1 MFKHKIDLKSASQDT
16 INALIDDLN
25 TTTRGISSAEAA
37 ARLEQTGLN
46 EIQQAV
52 GESQFKMLMKN
63 FISLMAILLWVGG
76 IIAIL
81 AGMTE
86 LGLAI
91 WAVNIINGG
100 FSFWQE
106 RSAQRATSALKKMLP
121 TYVHVYRDD
130 KLIKLEARDLV
141 PGDVFNLQAGDSVS
155 ADARLITATSLE
167 VDQSSLTGETVP
179 EDKQV
184 TFIPGEG
191 KYSESNLIYAGTT
204 VGAGTATAVAFR
216 TGMQTEFGQIAELTE
231 NSKEEVTPLQQELD
245 RLTKQLSMIAIA
257 IGILFFIL
265 AVTIVH
271 YPVAKSFIFALGM
284 IVAFIPEG
292 LLPTVTLSLAQGVQR
307 MAKRHAL
314 VKNLNSVET
323 LGETTVICSDKTG
336 TLTQNQMTV
345 TNIILPNREF
355 EVTGRGYVNNGKV
368 QFNGADVELTAQ
380 PQLDKLLQIAALDND
395 TRVQTDD
402 KSVGKI
408 LGTPTE
414 AALIV
419 VAKKAGISADE
430 LSHQYRRLK
439 EYTFDSSRKRM
450 STINQIDSK
459 KEIFTKGG
467 LDEVIGQCDF
477 VLDGDTIRPIQDSD
491 RVTAK
496 DAEKK
501 YAAQGLRSLAMAYR
515 EVTEDIDNLQMDQ
528 AEAKLIYVGQAVM
541 MDPPRPEVFD
551 AIKKCKTAQIR
562 IIMVTG
568 DSALTAKSIGQT
580 IGIVGDGVRVITGD
594 ELDAMSNEE
603 LKVAVKQEVIFARVA
618 PEHKFR
624 IVSTLQTMGEVVAST
639 GDGVNDAPA
648 LKKADIGVAMGV
660 TGTDV
665 AKDAADMILTD
676 DNFVSIVSAIEEGRA
691 VYSNIQKFLLYIL
704 TSNVGEAMPSV
715 LFLLSRG
722 LIPLPLT
729 VMQILTIDIGTD
741 MLPALGLGSEKPE
754 PGIMNKAPR
763 NPKDHL
769 MSKNVLWRAF
779 GWYGMIGAAVSIGGY
794 FWINHLHGWPDVSL
808 AAAGPVY
815 AEATTMTLAA
825 IIFSQIASVMN
836 SRSQKASVF
845 KLGVLSNHK
854 INFGILVEILIL
866 LMLMY
871 VAPLREVFGTTTL
884 QWQAWLYLIV
894 LPIPIVLIENL
905 RKRIAYGK
913 R

>member
-37 ARLEQTGLN
+37 ARLEQTGPN

-515 EVTEDIDNLQMDQ
+515 EVTEDIDNLQIAQ

-845 KLGVLSNHK
+845 KLGVFSNHK

>member
-368 QFNGADVELTAQ
+368 KFNGADV
-380 PQLDKLLQIAALDND
+380 
-395 TRVQTDD
+395 
-402 KSVGKI
+402 
-408 LGTPTE
+408 
-414 AALIV
+414 
-419 VAKKAGISADE
+419 
-430 LSHQYRRLK
+430 
-439 EYTFDSSRKRM
+439 
-450 STINQIDSK
+450 
-459 KEIFTKGG
+459 
-467 LDEVIGQCDF
+467 
-477 VLDGDTIRPIQDSD
+477 
-491 RVTAK
+491 
-496 DAEKK
+496 
-501 YAAQGLRSLAMAYR
+501 
-515 EVTEDIDNLQMDQ
+515 
-528 AEAKLIYVGQAVM
+528 
-541 MDPPRPEVFD
+541 
-551 AIKKCKTAQIR
+551 
-562 IIMVTG
+562 
-568 DSALTAKSIGQT
+568 
-580 IGIVGDGVRVITGD
+580 
-594 ELDAMSNEE
+594 
-603 LKVAVKQEVIFARVA
+603 
-618 PEHKFR
+618 
-624 IVSTLQTMGEVVAST
+624 
-639 GDGVNDAPA
+639 
-648 LKKADIGVAMGV
+648 
-660 TGTDV
+660 
-665 AKDAADMILTD
+665 
-676 DNFVSIVSAIEEGRA
+676 
-691 VYSNIQKFLLYIL
+691 
-704 TSNVGEAMPSV
+704 
-715 LFLLSRG
+715 
-722 LIPLPLT
+722 
-729 VMQILTIDIGTD
+729 
-741 MLPALGLGSEKPE
+741 
-754 PGIMNKAPR
+754 
-763 NPKDHL
+763 
-769 MSKNVLWRAF
+769 
-779 GWYGMIGAAVSIGGY
+779 
-794 FWINHLHGWPDVSL
+794 
-808 AAAGPVY
+808 
-815 AEATTMTLAA
+815 
-825 IIFSQIASVMN
+825 
-836 SRSQKASVF
+836 
-845 KLGVLSNHK
+845 
-854 INFGILVEILIL
+854 
-866 LMLMY
+866 
-871 VAPLREVFGTTTL
+871 
-884 QWQAWLYLIV
+884 
-894 LPIPIVLIENL
+894 
-905 RKRIAYGK
+905 
-913 R
+913 